1 MGFPQDKV
9 KLLVDDPA
17 TTATFS
23 EEEDDFDDSYS
34 ACRVLFVVLIYAVVL
49 GTFLSAV
56 TYHNVKQET
65 IMLDAGLFLDEF
77 LYFSS

>member
-17 TTATFS
+17 TTPTFS
-23 EEEDDFDDSYS
+23 EEEDDIDDGYS
-34 ACRVLFVVLIYAVVL
+34 GCRVLFVVLIYAVVL

-56 TYHNVKQET
+56 TYHSTKQET
-65 IMLDAGLFLDEF
+65 IMLDAGLFLHEF
-77 LYFSS
+77 LYFSC